1 MFIEFDYLKKFQ
13 CIGSLCSNTCCAGWD
28 IHVDQETL
36 SKVSNTKNKLAKR
49 LLLNKIVDAPRSEY
63 PAKIKNNNEKKC
75 SFLEKD
81 NLCLVQ
87 KKDQTEFLPL
97 TCRTFPRRF
106 IQFPESKF
114 TSCSFSCP
122 EIGKLVLFN
131 KKIPRFL
138 LNSKTIDKI
147 NFPEFNNP
155 NQENQNIIFA
165 KNGTKILNL
174 VKCLFEKKINIKV
187 ILLIINQIAINRSV
201 IESNPSR
208 IEEIFNLIESS
219 LTKRKYIYKINIV
232 SEILFFKGI
241 FEKIRK
247 SEAIKNF
254 PKIIKN
260 FILFDFENLFIKQ
273 QNFER
278 LEKSKSNFDKFLKK
292 YPLLKN
298 NYFMNEIFGKLQYF
312 TNNQLNLENMIIQT
326 ILIFLINNFIFIN
339 TMDLK
344 KDVNEKEF
352 ITLLSQNSRI
362 FAKIDVEQVVQ
373 EEHPLLKLV
382 SFL

>member
-13 CIGSLCSNTCCAGWD
+13 CIGSLCPNTCCAGWD

-36 SKVSNTKNKLAKR
+36 SKVSNTKNKGAKK
-49 LLLNKIVDAPRSEY
+49 LLLNKIVDAPKSEY
-63 PAKIKNNNEKKC
+63 PAKIKNKYEKKC
-75 SFLEKD
+75 FFLEKD

-87 KKDQTEFLPL
+87 KKNQTEFLPL

-138 LNSKTIDKI
+138 FNSKTIDKI
-147 NFPEFNNP
+147 SFPEFNNS

-201 IESNPSR
+201 IESSPNR
-208 IEEIFNLIESS
+208 IEEIFNFIKIS
-219 LTKRKYIYKINIV
+219 LEKKKYIYKLDV
-232 SEILFFKGI
+232 VTEILFFKRI
-241 FEKIRK
+241 FAKIRK

-254 PKIIKN
+254 PKTIRD
-260 FILFDFENLFIKQ
+260 FILYDFEDLFVKQ

-278 LEKSKSNFDKFLKK
+278 LEKSKNNFNKFLKK

-298 NYFMNEIFGKLQYF
+298 NYFMNEIFGKLQFF
-312 TNNQLNLENMIIQT
+312 TNNQLNLKNMIIQT
-326 ILIFLINNFIFIN
+326 TLIFLINNFIFIN
-339 TMDLK
+339 IMDLN
-344 KDVNEKEF
+344 KDVSEKEF
-352 ITLLSQNSRI
+352 IILLSQSSRI
-362 FAKIDVEQVVQ
+362 FANLDSQQLIQ